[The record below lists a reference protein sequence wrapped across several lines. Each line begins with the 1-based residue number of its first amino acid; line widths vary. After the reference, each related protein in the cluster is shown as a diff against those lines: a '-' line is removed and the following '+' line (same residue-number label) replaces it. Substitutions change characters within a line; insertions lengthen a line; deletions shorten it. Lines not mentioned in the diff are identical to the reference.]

1 MWPFWDPTHRSS
13 VLASFLVSR
22 TQAALW
28 GEPVSVSQLHASAPA
43 LPHHREDD
51 HDTSTNLWLSSPP
64 PTVPCMDGRRAGP
77 WQSRPKTLTDE
88 PLPKAWASQLCPDGG
103 IMVHCCGKHESLRY
117 KPLPNDKVVIHTWV
131 KISVCMLTK
140 NVMFLLCKDFS
151 DMLKNVDTKTKV
163 CGQTSAN
170 LKSHLKNVPGY

>member
-1 MWPFWDPTHRSS
+1 MTVLRLDPSFFCSCFFSRDRFQNTSCTLRWACICVSASCFSS
-13 VLASFLVSR
+13 S
-22 TQAALW
+22 
-28 GEPVSVSQLHASAPA
+28 
-43 LPHHREDD
+43 
-51 HDTSTNLWLSSPP
+51 SSPP
-64 PTVPCMDGRRAGP
+64 QRGWHKHKFLTVKSSSYGPCMDGRRAGP

-103 IMVHCCGKHESLRY
+103 IMVHCCGKHDSLRY

-151 DMLKNVDTKTKV
+151 DILKNVDTKTKV
-163 CGQTSAN
+163 CGQTTAN